1 MSDADVDFF
10 TRPTTQKK
18 PAKNYENI
26 VTDEILDRLKS
37 VESSGDTY
45 ALNPKTKAGGA
56 YQFTPEQTIT
66 MHKKGI
72 VFNPL
77 VEKEARQAARTYL
90 QQLVNQNEGD
100 IKKALAQYG
109 GFVKADPTEYVNKVM
124 GVTTPKSPTAQ
135 LAQTS
140 APVADEDVSF
150 FQRVA
155 PPPAQPTPEEQIG
168 NQAAFGIYPRV
179 SGRREIIKQAKP
191 PSLEGMGG
199 SLAAIGDVVAGAPS
213 ALLGLA
219 GYGGLRLA
227 GRTPEQAQ
235 ETAQST
241 AGLIAQPIGKLTG
254 TVGTPAYEQDVLT
267 TPLRQLGQFT
277 QQKAKDISARTG
289 IPEQDVEFGLNAG
302 MLAAPKLIKTVAPPI
317 GRALGGAG
325 ETVNDVRAQMAQQ
338 FAAKQGQPQ
347 PTTQPPQQG
356 MQSGGAM
363 AAMPETVLRAN
374 IDSALANA
382 SPELQAQVKNINP
395 QKVNI
400 PALETRTLEEK
411 HGVNLLTSQRT
422 NDLLGYTDA
431 WNNRTKNGLI
441 SDFEQQPK
449 QLANAFEQS
458 KRRNAPDISSEADAS
473 ELGQI
478 TINSL
483 AQKDLARQ
491 QAISKAYKALE
502 DANGGQ
508 FPIDT
513 GKLKQ
518 NIDAELLQKYKSRY
532 LSEGISGDL
541 KQFVDNPTFEGFEA
555 LRTNLADEMRSAK
568 DGKTRQ
574 AAYIVREQL
583 EKLPIFGEEG
593 GSPQAKQLKGLA
605 DNARKLYAERQ
616 KIIAN
621 NPAYKAAVKEASS
634 LDDVVSQG
642 ESLNADKFHKKF
654 VSSASPEAIRRLK
667 SELSPDD
674 LANQAITFSEL
685 ERTKRAITNANESR
699 VKSDTFADFVKKNKS
714 VLREA
719 LPPEAMQDVME
730 IGLLNSKIGK
740 PEAGGFNY
748 SNSYT
753 ALIRD
758 LAKQGLLT
766 LGETK
771 LATATGG
778 MSIAPVAG
786 VKGLLQK
793 LDKDAFV
800 NNQRNAFGGLTK
812 D

>member
-26 VTDEILDRLKS
+26 VTDELLDRLKG
-37 VESSGDTY
+37 VESSGDIY

-124 GVTTPKSPTAQ
+124 GVTTPKFPTAQ
-135 LAQTS
+135 IAQTS
-140 APVADEDVSF
+140 APDEDVSF

-168 NQAAFGIYPRV
+168 NQAAFGIYPRMAGSRKV
-179 SGRREIIKQAKP
+179 IEERKP
-191 PSLEGMGG
+191 PTTEGMGG
-199 SLAAIGDVVAGAPS
+199 SLAAIGDVVAGLPS
-213 ALLGLA
+213 QLLGLA

-227 GRTPEQAQ
+227 GRIPESAAD
-235 ETAQST
+235 TAYGT

-254 TVGTPAYEQDVLT
+254 TAGTPAYEKDVLT
-267 TPLRQLGQFT
+267 APFRQLGQFT
-277 QQKAKDISARTG
+277 QEKAKSISATTG
-289 IPEQDVEFGLNAG
+289 IPEQDVEFALNAG
-302 MLAAPKLIKTVAPPI
+302 MLAAPKVAKTIVPPVVK
-317 GRALGGAG
+317 GLTNVGGA
-325 ETVNDVRAQMAQQ
+325 VQDVRAQMAQQ
-338 FAAKQGQPQ
+338 LAAKQAQTTGQPT
-347 PTTQPPQQG
+347 PQG

-363 AAMPETVLRAN
+363 AAVPETVLRAN

-382 SPELQAQVKNINP
+382 SPELQTQIKNVNP

-400 PALETRTLEEK
+400 PALETRGLEEK
-411 HGVNLLTSQRT
+411 HGVNLSVGQRIGDTQRYAQEWNARAETQKLGQHFDEQPSQ
-422 NDLLGYTDA
+422 
-431 WNNRTKNGLI
+431 I
-441 SDFEQQPK
+441 S
-449 QLANAFEQS
+449 NAFETAKQ
-458 KRRNAPDISSEADAS
+458 KHAPDISSTADAS
-473 ELGQI
+473 ELGQLQ
-478 TINSL
+478 INAL
-483 AQKDLARQ
+483 ANKDVLRQ
-491 QAISKAYKALE
+491 QAISKAYKSLE

-518 NIDAELLQKYKSRY
+518 NIDAELFQKYKSRY

-541 KQFVDNPTFEGFEA
+541 KQFLENPTFEGFEA

-593 GSPQAKQLKGLA
+593 GSPQAVQLKALA

-616 KIIAN
+616 KVIAN
-621 NPAYKAAVKEASS
+621 NPAYKAAIKEASS
-634 LDDVVSQG
+634 VDDVVSQG
-642 ESLNADKFHKKF
+642 ESLNAAKFHDKYVAK
-654 VSSASPEAIRRLK
+654 ATPEAIRRLK
-667 SELSPDD
+667 SEIDPSDV
-674 LANQAITFSEL
+674 ANQAITFSEL
-685 ERTKRAITNANESR
+685 SRAKNAAVNASERNLTPEQ
-699 VKSDTFADFVKKNKS
+699 FARFYKNNKS
-714 VLREA
+714 VLKES
-719 LPPEAMQDVME
+719 LPPEAMQDVTE
-730 IGLLNSKIGK
+730 LGLLTSKIGMPK
-740 PEAGGFNY
+740 TGTFNY
-748 SNSYT
+748 SNTYSSM
-753 ALIRD
+753 LGD
-758 LAKQGLLT
+758 LAKQGLLSIGEAKLAAATYGASVPT
-766 LGETK
+766 LG
-771 LATATGG
+771 LAKQFVQKFNKEGFANEATN
-778 MSIAPVAG
+778 P
-786 VKGLLQK
+786 
-793 LDKDAFV
+793 
-800 NNQRNAFGGLTK
+800 FGGLTK

>member
-26 VTDEILDRLKS
+26 VTDEILDRLKG

-124 GVTTPKSPTAQ
+124 GVTTPKSPTSQ

-199 SLAAIGDVVAGAPS
+199 SLAAIGDVVAGAP
-213 ALLGLA
+213 AQLLGLA

-254 TVGTPAYEQDVLT
+254 TAGTPAYEQDVLT
-267 TPLRQLGQFT
+267 TPLRQFGQYT
-277 QQKAKDISARTG
+277 QTKGKQISQATG
-289 IPEQDVEFGLNAG
+289 IPEQDVEFALNAG
-302 MLAAPKLIKTVAPPI
+302 MLAAPKVIKTIAPPI

-325 ETVNDVRAQMAQQ
+325 EAVNDVRAQMTQQ
-338 FAAKQGQPQ
+338 FAAKQGQPTAQ
-347 PTTQPPQQG
+347 SPQQG
-356 MQSGGAM
+356 MQSGGA
-363 AAMPETVLRAN
+363 AVAVPENVLRGN
-374 IDSALANA
+374 IDAAIANV
-382 SPELQAQVKNINP
+382 SPELQTHIKMQNP
-395 QKVNI
+395 NKVNI
-400 PALETRTLEEK
+400 PAVETRGLEEK

-431 WNNRTKNGLI
+431 WNNRTKNGLLT
-441 SDFEQQPK
+441 DFEQQPK

-483 AQKDLARQ
+483 AQKDLLRQ

-583 EKLPIFGEEG
+583 EKMPIFEENI
-593 GSPQAKQLKGLA
+593 GSEQAIKLKGLA

-674 LANQAITFSEL
+674 LANQAIAFSEL
-685 ERTKRAITNANESR
+685 ERSKRAITNANESR
-699 VKSDTFADFVKKNKS
+699 VKSDTFADFIKKNKS

-766 LGETK
+766 LGEAK

-778 MSIAPVAG
+778 LSIAPVAG
-786 VKGLLQK
+786 VKGLLERF
-793 LDKDAFV
+793 DKNAFV

>member
-1 MSDADVDFF
+1 MADADVEFF
-10 TRPTTQKK
+10 TRSSTQKK
-18 PAKNYENI
+18 TAKNYENI
-26 VTDEILDRLKS
+26 VTDELLDRLKG

-45 ALNPKTKAGGA
+45 ALNKQSKASGA

-124 GVTTPKSPTAQ
+124 GVTTPKALTTAPT
-135 LAQTS
+135 T
-140 APVADEDVSF
+140 APVSDEDVSF

-179 SGRREIIKQAKP
+179 SGRRAVIEQAKT
-191 PSLEGMGG
+191 PSTEGMGG
-199 SLAAIGDVVAGAPS
+199 SLAAIGDVVAGLPS
-213 ALLGLA
+213 QLLGLA

-227 GRTPEQAQ
+227 GRSPESAA
-235 ETAQST
+235 ETAYGT
-241 AGLIAQPIGKLTG
+241 ANLIAQPIGKLTG
-254 TVGTPAYEQDVLT
+254 MAGTPAYEKDVLT
-267 TPLRQLGQFT
+267 TPLRQLGQYT
-277 QQKAKDISARTG
+277 QEKGKQISQATG
-289 IPEQDVEFGLNAG
+289 IPEQDVEFAINAG
-302 MLAAPKLIKTVAPPI
+302 MLAAPKVAKTIVPPVVK
-317 GRALGGAG
+317 GLTNVGGA
-325 ETVNDVRAQMAQQ
+325 VQDVRAQMAQQ
-338 FAAKQGQPQ
+338 FAAKQPQ
-347 PTTQPPQQG
+347 PTAQPTQQG

-382 SPELQAQVKNINP
+382 SPELQAQIRNVNP

-411 HGVNLLTSQRT
+411 HGVNLLSSQRT
-422 NDLLGYTDA
+422 GDLLGYTDA

-441 SDFEQQPK
+441 NDFEQQPK

-458 KRRNAPDISSEADAS
+458 KRKNAPDISSEADAS

-483 AQKDLARQ
+483 AQKDLVRQ
-491 QAISKAYKALE
+491 QAISNAYKALE

-518 NIDAELLQKYKSRY
+518 NIDSELFKKYKSRY
-532 LSEGISGDL
+532 LSEQISGDL
-541 KQFVDNPTFEGFEA
+541 GQFLDNPTFEGFEA

-593 GSPQAKQLKGLA
+593 GSPQAVQLKALA
-605 DNARKLYAERQ
+605 DNARKLYAER
-616 KIIAN
+616 KSIIDS
-621 NPAYKAAVKEASS
+621 NPAYKAAIKEASS
-634 LDDVVSQG
+634 LDDVTSQG
-642 ESLNADKFHKKF
+642 ESLNANKFHQKF

-674 LANQAITFSEL
+674 LANQAIAFSEL
-685 ERTKRAITNANESR
+685 ERAKRAITNANESR
-699 VKSDTFADFVKKNKS
+699 VKSDTFADFIKNNKS

-753 ALIRD
+753 AMIGE

-766 LGETK
+766 LGEAK

-778 MSIAPVAG
+778 LSIAPVAG
-786 VKGLLQK
+786 AKSLLEK
-793 LDKDAFV
+793 FDKNAFV
-800 NNQRNAFGGLTK
+800 NNQRNPFGGLTK

>member
-26 VTDEILDRLKS
+26 VTDELLDRLKG
-37 VESSGDTY
+37 VESSGDIY

-124 GVTTPKSPTAQ
+124 GVTTPKFPTAQ
-135 LAQTS
+135 IAQTS
-140 APVADEDVSF
+140 APDEDVSF

-168 NQAAFGIYPRV
+168 NQAAFGIYPRMAGSRKV
-179 SGRREIIKQAKP
+179 IEERKP
-191 PSLEGMGG
+191 PTTEGMGG
-199 SLAAIGDVVAGAPS
+199 SLAAIGDVVAGLPS
-213 ALLGLA
+213 QLLGLA

-227 GRTPEQAQ
+227 GRSPESAAD
-235 ETAQST
+235 TAYGT

-254 TVGTPAYEQDVLT
+254 TAGTPAYEKDVLT
-267 TPLRQLGQFT
+267 APFRQLGQFT
-277 QQKAKDISARTG
+277 QEKAKSISATTG
-289 IPEQDVEFGLNAG
+289 IPEQDVEFALNAG
-302 MLAAPKLIKTVAPPI
+302 MLAAPKVAKTIVPPVVK
-317 GRALGGAG
+317 GLTNVGGA
-325 ETVNDVRAQMAQQ
+325 VQDVRAQMAQQ
-338 FAAKQGQPQ
+338 LAAKQAQTTGQPT
-347 PTTQPPQQG
+347 PQG

-363 AAMPETVLRAN
+363 AAVPETVLRAN

-382 SPELQAQVKNINP
+382 SPELQTQIKNVNP

-400 PALETRTLEEK
+400 PALETRGLEEK
-411 HGVNLLTSQRT
+411 HGVNLSVGQRIGDTQRYAQEWNARAETQKLGQHFDEQPSQ
-422 NDLLGYTDA
+422 
-431 WNNRTKNGLI
+431 I
-441 SDFEQQPK
+441 S
-449 QLANAFEQS
+449 NAFETAKQ
-458 KRRNAPDISSEADAS
+458 KHAPDISSTADAS
-473 ELGQI
+473 ELGQLQ
-478 TINSL
+478 INAL
-483 AQKDLARQ
+483 ANKDVLRQ
-491 QAISKAYKALE
+491 QAISKAYKSLE

-518 NIDAELLQKYKSRY
+518 NIDAELFQKYKSRY

-541 KQFVDNPTFEGFEA
+541 KQFLENPTFEGFEA

-593 GSPQAKQLKGLA
+593 GSPQAVQLKALA

-616 KIIAN
+616 KVIAN
-621 NPAYKAAVKEASS
+621 NPAYKAAIKEASS
-634 LDDVVSQG
+634 VDDVVSQG
-642 ESLNADKFHKKF
+642 ESLNAAKFHDKYVAK
-654 VSSASPEAIRRLK
+654 ATPEAIRRLK
-667 SELSPDD
+667 SEIDPSDV
-674 LANQAITFSEL
+674 ANQAITFSEL
-685 ERTKRAITNANESR
+685 SRAKNAAVNASERNLTPEQ
-699 VKSDTFADFVKKNKS
+699 FARFYKNNKS
-714 VLREA
+714 VLKES
-719 LPPEAMQDVME
+719 LPPEAMQDVTE
-730 IGLLNSKIGK
+730 LGLLTSKIGMPK
-740 PEAGGFNY
+740 TGTFNY
-748 SNSYT
+748 SNTYSSM
-753 ALIRD
+753 LGD
-758 LAKQGLLT
+758 LAKQGLLSIGEAKLAAATYGASVPT
-766 LGETK
+766 LG
-771 LATATGG
+771 LAKQFVQKFNKEGFANEATN
-778 MSIAPVAG
+778 P
-786 VKGLLQK
+786 
-793 LDKDAFV
+793 
-800 NNQRNAFGGLTK
+800 FGGLTK